1 MPARGTPLK
10 NVGEKLKFS
19 VVEDGYCTVS
29 VFFRYTSIGIGKD
42 EVRLLR
48 VKYHIFIVNDD
59 VSGIRLDIVCK
70 PRCNFHPFAVSHSR
84 INVRKIG
91 GKQPFITDRRWSDV
105 YHAARK
111 MPLLPHLLHGFQPQ
125 VLPRRFDNNIRVGCI
140 NVSLQLSHRSRVE
153 ECPMPVLSRFAL
165 IHEQALVVFGVQYTV
180 EVEEDYLGHPFS
192 VIVGRHGYS
201 VSSSPCSKCI
211 SMLLSLW

>member
-1 MPARGTPLK
+1 MPTRGTPLK

-59 VSGIRLDIVCK
+59 VSGIRLGIVCK

-91 GKQPFITDRRWSDV
+91 SKQPFITDRRWSDV
-105 YHAARK
+105 YHTARK
-111 MPLLPHLLHGFQPQ
+111 MPLLPHLLHGFQPKYFHDDSTTISAWVASMIRCNCLTEAGSKNAPCLSCQ
-125 VLPRRFDNNIRVGCI
+125 GLP
-140 NVSLQLSHRSRVE
+140 
-153 ECPMPVLSRFAL
+153 
-165 IHEQALVVFGVQYTV
+165 
-180 EVEEDYLGHPFS
+180 
-192 VIVGRHGYS
+192 
-201 VSSSPCSKCI
+201 
-211 SMLLSLW
+211 